1 MRDEQPLLLRRQL
14 LGWLLIPLS
23 LLLTADA
30 FVSYWIALK
39 FSQRA
44 YDRALVEIA
53 RDVSL
58 HLGGN
63 NGKLTLEM
71 PDSARKLLF
80 SDPAD
85 SVYFEIASVS
95 GQRVEGIAISP
106 PPGHAPATPR
116 AESLYDGAIDGV
128 PVRIVQMHV
137 AVDPPAGRPA
147 ALVRIAETKG
157 KRNELAREILA
168 SVVAPQVLLI
178 LIAGLL
184 VWVGVVR
191 GLAPLEHVRQAVTSR
206 SPRDWSPVVVAGVP
220 GEVLPLL
227 QSINELLAS
236 LDAAL
241 TLQSRFIS
249 DAAHQLKTPMA
260 VLETQLELAMREED
274 PARMRQSLEK
284 VHAGLDRLAR
294 VVSQILS
301 LARNE
306 PDAVRRLTLAPVDL
320 NALAL
325 DVSTNWVAEALK
337 KQIDLGF
344 EGGEKPV
351 VVEGDAMRLRELCDN
366 LIDNAILY
374 SRDGGRVTVRVAASP
389 QPSLAVS
396 DDSPNIPLHERER
409 IFERFHRLLGN
420 TADGSGLG
428 LAIVKEIAHLHGAEI
443 RLQDDI
449 DGVGHTF
456 IVSFPLSSS
465 NTPGTSDTSFP

>member
-1 MRDEQPLLLRRQL
+1 MRRQL

-58 HLGGN
+58 HLRGD
-63 NGKLTLEM
+63 NGRLTLDLPEA
-71 PDSARKLLF
+71 ARALLF
-80 SDPAD
+80 SDPVD
-85 SVYFEIASVS
+85 SVYFEIATAS
-95 GQRVEGIAISP
+95 GQSVDGSAISP
-106 PPGHAPATPR
+106 PRGSVTTTPGT
-116 AESLYDGAIDGV
+116 ETLYDGEINGI

-137 AVDPPAGRPA
+137 APSLSAGRPA
-147 ALVRIAETKG
+147 ALVRVAETKG
-157 KRNELAREILA
+157 KRTELAREILA
-168 SVVAPQVLLI
+168 SVVVPQVVLI
-178 LIAGLL
+178 LIAGALI
-184 VWVGVVR
+184 WIGVAR
-191 GLAPLEHVRQAVTSR
+191 GLSPLEHVRRAVTSR

-220 GEVLPLL
+220 GEIRPLL
-227 QSINELLAS
+227 LSINELLAS
-236 LDAAL
+236 LEAAI

-249 DAAHQLKTPMA
+249 DAAHQLKTPIA
-260 VLETQLELAMREED
+260 VLGTQLELAMREED
-274 PARMRQSLEK
+274 PVLMRLSLEK
-284 VHAGLDRLAR
+284 VHAGLERLSR
-294 VVSQILS
+294 VISQILS

-306 PDAVRRLTLAPVDL
+306 PEAVRKLTLAPVDI

-325 DVSTNWVAEALK
+325 EVSTNWVAAALK

-344 EGGEKPV
+344 EGCEGTV
-351 VVEGDAMRLRELCDN
+351 AVDGDAMRLRELCDN
-366 LIDNAILY
+366 LIDNAIRY

-389 QPSLAVS
+389 QPCLSVS
-396 DDSPNIPLHERER
+396 DDSPNIPLHEREK

-443 RLQDDI
+443 RLVDDT
-449 DGVGHTF
+449 DGIGHTF
-456 IVSFPLSSS
+456 LVSFPPS
-465 NTPGTSDTSFP
+465 PAKTSTNAM